1 MQVLDKT
8 TGQWKQIMLSPSL
21 KNDLISDSQTMA
33 PTIHAVNEG
42 IKNKINGDGSIGTI
56 VECTFEEYK
65 TLKANNQIDENTE
78 YHINDLAN
86 TISSDLQNMIIDD
99 LTTSDSGK
107 ALSAN
112 QGVQLKTL
120 CNKIQ
125 EDNIKNRSG
134 IMVMQGPDAISW
146 TSSGKGSTLALFPF
160 KSLGTTWG
168 KGENYF
174 SFNNYGKVTIGK
186 DIHTIRVSAHINSNE
201 TAHSGNFLMG
211 YIRKN
216 ENSCIRTITE
226 LEQWAQINT
235 ECIISVSEGDIID
248 FAVASD
254 YQGTIVFPTYESSS
268 WAYTSLGGMNYM
280 IIEIID

>member
-1 MQVLDKT
+1 MQVLDRA
-8 TGQWKQIMLSPSL
+8 TGQWKQIMLGSSL
-21 KNDLISDSQTMA
+21 KNDLTSDSQTMA
-33 PTIHAVNEG
+33 PTVHAVNEG

-65 TLKANNQIDENTE
+65 TLEANNQIDENTE
-78 YHINDLAN
+78 YHINDLTN
-86 TISSDLQNMIIDD
+86 TISSDLQSMIIDD

-120 CNKIQ
+120 YNKIQ
-125 EDNIKNRSG
+125 EDNIKSKSG
-134 IMVMQGPDAISW
+134 IMIMQGPDNISW
-146 TSSGKGSTLALFPF
+146 TSAGTGSTLTFFPF
-160 KSLGTTWG
+160 KSLNTTWG
-168 KGENYF
+168 KGEDYF
-174 SFNNYGKVTIGK
+174 SFNNNGKITIGK
-186 DIHTIRVSAHINSNE
+186 DVHTIRISAHVSSNE
-201 TAHSGNFLMG
+201 TAHSGKYLMG

-216 ENSCIRTITE
+216 ENPYIRTITE
-226 LEQWAQINT
+226 LQQWAQINT
-235 ECIISVSEGDIID
+235 ECIMSVSEGDIID